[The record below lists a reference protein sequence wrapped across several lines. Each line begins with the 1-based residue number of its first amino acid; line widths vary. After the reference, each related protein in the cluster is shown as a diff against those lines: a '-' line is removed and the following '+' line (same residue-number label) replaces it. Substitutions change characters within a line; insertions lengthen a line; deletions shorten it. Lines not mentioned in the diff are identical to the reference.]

1 MGLAAMALMGVYFFY
16 GTLCH
21 PPLLAAVLGRA
32 VAVVPA
38 RLPGYRVVEAEGP
51 EGGRAFPLLVE
62 GGDAAVGV
70 LVRGLT
76 EADAARLD
84 YYEAGFAFAIREV
97 AVEVAGGPQPARVYF
112 AEAGRWRQGAP
123 WVLADWVAAWG
134 EIVTEAAA
142 DFMAGIGR
150 VEPEAALARY
160 PSVLARAASRI
171 RARGAGVA
179 TRRRQAEAGDVAVDA
194 RELAHAGFFSLEE
207 YRLRHRRF
215 DGTMSAPIHRTAFVS
230 TDVAVLLPYDP
241 VRDRVLLVEQFRIA
255 PFARGDENPWLLEPI
270 AGRVDAGETPE
281 AAVRREAV
289 EEAGLSVGALIAGPR
304 FYPSP
309 GAKTEHVYSFLAL
322 ADLPDSAAGFGGL
335 QGEGE
340 DIRVHVLGFAEA
352 EALMDSG
359 EVATGPLWVLL
370 LWLGARRAALRAE
383 AAARQGGEGAKG
395 VEAEP
400 PPA

>member
-1 MGLAAMALMGVYFFY
+1 MGRAALALMADFFFY

-21 PPLLAAVLGRA
+21 PPLLAAVLGRE
-32 VAVVPA
+32 VAMAPA
-38 RLPGYRVVEAEGP
+38 RLPGHRVVWAEGP
-51 EGGRAFPLLVE
+51 EGGRPFPLLVE
-62 GGDAAVGV
+62 GGDAATGV

-76 EADAARLD
+76 EADAVRLD
-84 YYEAGFAFAIREV
+84 YYEAGFAFAIREL
-97 AVEVAGGPQPARVYF
+97 AVEAGDGAHPARVYF

-123 WVLADWVAAWG
+123 WALADWAAAWG
-134 EIVTEAAA
+134 EIVTEAAG
-142 DFMAGIGR
+142 DFMAAMGR
-150 VEPEAALARY
+150 VTPEAALARY

-171 RARGAGVA
+171 RARGEGVA
-179 TRRRQAEAGDVAVDA
+179 TLRRRAVAGDVAVEDQH
-194 RELAHAGFFSLEE
+194 LAHAGFFSLEE
-207 YRLRHRRF
+207 YCLRHRRF

-230 TDVAVLLPYDP
+230 TDVVVLLPYDP

-289 EEAGLSVGALIAGPR
+289 EEAGLVVGALIAGPQ

-309 GAKTEHVYSFLAL
+309 GAKTEHVYSYLAL
-322 ADLPDSAAGFGGL
+322 ADLPDSAAGYGGL

-340 DIRVHVLGFAEA
+340 DIRVHVLSFAEA

-359 EVATGPLWVLL
+359 EIATGPLWVLL

-383 AAARQGGEGAKG
+383 TAARQGG
-395 VEAEP
+395 
-400 PPA
+400 